1 MDNIKLKANMERK
14 KEDKQIWLEAPEWL
28 KDVKDD
34 DVAGVFALMFGW
46 QLEGGDKIDNLR
58 EYVKE
63 NFDDLS
69 DEQVEEV
76 AKLLI
81 EHKVVEK

>member
-1 MDNIKLKANMERK
+1 MEHN
-14 KEDKQIWLEAPEWL
+14 KEDKHIYVGVPEWL

-34 DVAGVFALMFGW
+34 DVAGAIMALLFDWNMSG
-46 QLEGGDKIDNLR
+46 QEKISNLR
-58 EYVKE
+58 EYVKDS
-63 NFDDLS
+63 FDDLS

>member
-1 MDNIKLKANMERK
+1 MEHK
-14 KEDKQIWLEAPEWL
+14 KSDKQVYVSVPDWVKAI
-28 KDVKDD
+28 KDD
-34 DVAGVFALMFGW
+34 DVAAAIMALIFDWNFSG
-46 QLEGGDKIDNLR
+46 EDKIDNLR

-63 NFDDLS
+63 SFDDLS
-69 DEQVEEV
+69 DKQVEEV

>member
-1 MDNIKLKANMERK
+1 MEHK
-14 KEDKQIWLEAPEWL
+14 KSDKQVYVSVPDWVKTI
-28 KDVKDD
+28 KDD
-34 DVAGVFALMFGW
+34 DVAAAIMALIFDWNFSG
-46 QLEGGDKIDNLR
+46 EDKIDNLR

-76 AKLLI
+76 AKLLV

>member
-1 MDNIKLKANMERK
+1 MEHK
-14 KEDKQIWLEAPEWL
+14 KSDKQVYVSVPDWVKVI
-28 KDVKDD
+28 KDD
-34 DVAGVFALMFGW
+34 DVAAAIMALIFDWNFSG
-46 QLEGGDKIDNLR
+46 EDKIDNLR

>member
-1 MDNIKLKANMERK
+1 MEHK
-14 KEDKQIWLEAPEWL
+14 KSDKQVYVSVPDWVKTI
-28 KDVKDD
+28 KDD
-34 DVAGVFALMFGW
+34 DVAAAIMALIFDWNFSG
-46 QLEGGDKIDNLR
+46 EDKIDNLR

-69 DEQVEEV
+69 DKQVEEV
-76 AKLLI
+76 AKLLV

>member
-1 MDNIKLKANMERK
+1 MERK
-14 KEDKQIWLEAPEWL
+14 KEDKQIWVEAPEWL
-28 KDVKDD
+28 KDIEDD
-34 DVAGVFALMFGW
+34 DVAGAVFALMFGW

>member
-1 MDNIKLKANMERK
+1 MEHK
-14 KEDKQIWLEAPEWL
+14 KSDKQVYVSVPDWVKTI
-28 KDVKDD
+28 KDD
-34 DVAGVFALMFGW
+34 DVAAAIMALIFDWNFSG
-46 QLEGGDKIDNLR
+46 EDKIDNLR

>member
-1 MDNIKLKANMERK
+1 MEHK
-14 KEDKQIWLEAPEWL
+14 KSDKQVYVSVPDWVKAI
-28 KDVKDD
+28 KDD
-34 DVAGVFALMFGW
+34 DVAASIMALIFDWNFSG
-46 QLEGGDKIDNLR
+46 EDKIDNLR

>member
-1 MDNIKLKANMERK
+1 MEHK
-14 KEDKQIWLEAPEWL
+14 KSDKQVYVSVPDWVKAI
-28 KDVKDD
+28 KDD
-34 DVAGVFALMFGW
+34 DVAAAIMALIFDWNFSG
-46 QLEGGDKIDNLR
+46 EDKIDNLR

-69 DEQVEEV
+69 DKQVEEV
-76 AKLLI
+76 AKLLV